1 MEIDKRG
8 WHMNAWAWL
17 YVAMIVFW
25 IFMLA
30 TEVSGIWLTM
40 PEKAVDAPAQ
50 PAPAQEGESN
60 G

>member
-1 MEIDKRG
+1 
-8 WHMNAWAWL
+8 MNAWAWL

-50 PAPAQEGESN
+50 PAPAQERESN